1 MDIRFLSP
9 TAIEQHSVDELA
21 ALLGR
26 DDGLVWVDIPTW
38 DAEAE
43 RVLADV
49 FKLHPLAVRDCKE
62 RNTVPKVHVYAD
74 HVFVVL
80 HAPELGARGHVH
92 YVELDQFIGR
102 NYLVT
107 VHGPL
112 NPAVSLDAAMVEVR
126 AVQGRIESGRLR
138 PTSAYRLSHA
148 IVSALTARLRDH
160 TAALTREV
168 WKLEQRV
175 TAGQLG
181 EPEQLLEEMFRTRH
195 GLLTARTMCALS
207 REVYGRMATIAV
219 FQDAGQSYVE
229 DIVDQ
234 FDRLRAMADAQKD
247 YLQGTIEFYQA
258 LTNTKMTVA
267 AERLAVIA
275 AVTLPITA
283 LSSILGMNVIVSERS
298 HFGLLLMALVI
309 MLAMSTALLV
319 WARRK
324 GWW

>member
-9 TAIEQHSVDELA
+9 TAIEPHSVDELA

-26 DDGLVWVDIPTW
+26 EDGLVWVDIPAW

-43 RVLADV
+43 RVLSDV
-49 FKLHPLAVRDCKE
+49 FKLHPLAVRDCGE
-62 RNTVPKVHVYAD
+62 RNPVPKVHVYAD
-74 HVFVVL
+74 HVFVIL

-112 NPAVSLDAAMVEVR
+112 NPAVSPDAAMVEVR
-126 AVQGRIESGRLR
+126 AVQGRIESG
-138 PTSAYRLSHA
+138 
-148 IVSALTARLRDH
+148 
-160 TAALTREV
+160 
-168 WKLEQRV
+168 
-175 TAGQLG
+175 
-181 EPEQLLEEMFRTRH
+181 
-195 GLLTARTMCALS
+195 
-207 REVYGRMATIAV
+207 VYGQMATIAV
-219 FQDAGQSYVE
+219 FQAAGQSYVE

-258 LTNTKMTVA
+258 RTNTKMTIA

-283 LSSILGMNVIVSERS
+283 LSSILGMNVIVSES
-298 HFGLLLMALVI
+298 THFGFLLLALLV
-309 MLAMSTALLV
+309 MLVMSSALLV